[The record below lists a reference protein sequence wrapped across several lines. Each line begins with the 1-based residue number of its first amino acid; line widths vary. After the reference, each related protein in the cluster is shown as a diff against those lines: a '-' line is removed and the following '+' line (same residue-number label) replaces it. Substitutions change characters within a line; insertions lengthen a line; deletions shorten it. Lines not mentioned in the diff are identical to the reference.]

1 MGCEMRPVCPAFADF
16 LLDSCLELGQHPD
29 MNPYRLIQH
38 TLLLCLLTAW
48 SGAFPLSAAQTRS
61 TTYESAGAIMEG
73 FVALPELQEG
83 EYRPGILLI
92 HDWTGLQD
100 YAKDRARQIANEL
113 GYVCFAADVYGK
125 GVRPENPQECGVQA
139 GIYRGDRT
147 LFRQRLNDALA
158 ELRKLPG
165 CHPDHIAAIGYCFGG
180 TGVIELARSGAP
192 VLGVVSFHGG
202 LDSPKPE
209 DGQHIQGKVLVLHG
223 ADDPFV
229 SEKNLTAFVAEMNR
243 WNVDWQMVSYGGAV
257 HSFTKKEA
265 GDNKESGAAYNAD
278 ADRRSWR
285 HMKQFFTEIFP
296 HAQKGW
302 SSLFDGRSLTGWVQ
316 KNGTATYEVQDG
328 VILGTTSEGS
338 PNSFLCTTRDY
349 RDFEL
354 LFEVKVDD
362 SLNSGVQI
370 RSRSLGTFND
380 GRVHGPQVEIATNGD
395 AGWVYG
401 EALGTGWLSADRSD
415 ENARAAFKKGEWNKY
430 RVRAVGNHI
439 RTWINGIPVADLQGD
454 ENSFKEGFIGLQVH
468 GIQKG
473 TGPYEVR
480 WRNIYLKSLE

>member
-1 MGCEMRPVCPAFADF
+1 
-16 LLDSCLELGQHPD
+16 

-38 TLLLCLLTAW
+38 TLLICLLAVW
-48 SGAFPLSAAQTRS
+48 SGNTALKAAQTRS
-61 TTYESAGAIMEG
+61 TTYESAGATMEG
-73 FVALPELQEG
+73 FVAVPDLNEG

-92 HDWTGLQD
+92 HDWTGLQA

-158 ELRKLPG
+158 ELKKLPG
-165 CHPDHIAAIGYCFGG
+165 CHPDQIAAIGYCFGG
-180 TGVIELARSGAP
+180 TGVIELARSGAD
-192 VLGVVSFHGG
+192 VQGVVSFHGG

-209 DGQHIQGKVLVLHG
+209 DGQNIKGKVLVLHG

-229 SEKNLTAFVAEMNR
+229 SKENIAAFVAEMNQ
-243 WNVDWQMVSYGGAV
+243 WKVDWQMVSYGGAV

-265 GDNKESGAAYNAD
+265 GDNKESGAAYNAR
-278 ADRRSWR
+278 ADSRSWR

-302 SSLFDGRSLTGWVQ
+302 SSLFDGRSLTGWSQ
-316 KNGTATYEVQDG
+316 KNGTATYQIEDG

-362 SLNSGVQI
+362 ELNSGVQI
-370 RSRSLGTFND
+370 RSRSLDTFNN
-380 GRVHGPQVEIATNGD
+380 GRVHGPQVEIATNGN

-401 EALGTGWLSADRSD
+401 EALGTGWLSTDRTD
-415 ENARAAFKKGEWNKY
+415 EKARAAFNKGEWNKF

-439 RTWINGIPVADLQGD
+439 KTWINGIPVANLQGD
-454 ENSFKEGFIGLQVH
+454 ENSFKEGFIALQVH
-468 GIQKG
+468 GIRKG

-480 WRNIYLKSLE
+480 WRNIYLKSLH

>member
-1 MGCEMRPVCPAFADF
+1 
-16 LLDSCLELGQHPD
+16 

-38 TLLLCLLTAW
+38 TLLICLLAVW
-48 SGAFPLSAAQTRS
+48 SGNTALKAAQTRS
-61 TTYESAGAIMEG
+61 TTYESAGATMEG
-73 FVALPELQEG
+73 FVAVPDLNEG

-92 HDWTGLQD
+92 HDWTGLQA

-158 ELRKLPG
+158 ELKKLPG
-165 CHPDHIAAIGYCFGG
+165 CHPDQIAAIGYCFGG
-180 TGVIELARSGAP
+180 TGVIELARSGAD
-192 VLGVVSFHGG
+192 VQGVVSFHGG

-209 DGQHIQGKVLVLHG
+209 DGQNIKGKVLVLHG

-229 SEKNLTAFVAEMNR
+229 SKENIAAFVAEMNQ
-243 WNVDWQMVSYGGAV
+243 WKVDWQMVSYGGAV

-265 GDNKESGAAYNAD
+265 GDNKESGAAYNAR
-278 ADRRSWR
+278 ADSRSWR

-302 SSLFDGRSLTGWVQ
+302 SSLFDGRSLTGWSQ
-316 KNGTATYEVQDG
+316 KNGTATYQIEDG

-362 SLNSGVQI
+362 ELNSGVQI
-370 RSRSLGTFND
+370 RSRSLDTFNN
-380 GRVHGPQVEIATNGD
+380 GRVHGPQVEIATNGN

-401 EALGTGWLSADRSD
+401 EALGTGWLSTDRTD
-415 ENARAAFKKGEWNKY
+415 EKARAAFNKGEWNKF

-439 RTWINGIPVADLQGD
+439 KTWINGIPVANLQGD

-468 GIQKG
+468 GIRKG

-480 WRNIYLKSLE
+480 WRNIYLKSLH

>member
-1 MGCEMRPVCPAFADF
+1 MI
-16 LLDSCLELGQHPD
+16 
-29 MNPYRLIQH
+29 PYRLIQH
-38 TLLLCLLTAW
+38 TSLICLLTVW
-48 SGAFPLSAAQTRS
+48 SGGTALKAAQTRS
-61 TTYESAGAIMEG
+61 TTYESAGATMEG
-73 FVALPELQEG
+73 FVAVPDLNEG

-158 ELRKLPG
+158 ELKKLPG
-165 CHPDHIAAIGYCFGG
+165 CHPDQIAAIGYCFGG
-180 TGVIELARSGAP
+180 TGVIELARSGAD
-192 VLGVVSFHGG
+192 VQGVVSFHGG

-209 DGQHIQGKVLVLHG
+209 DGQHIKGKVLVLHG

-229 SEKNLTAFVAEMNR
+229 SKENIAAFVAEMNQ
-243 WNVDWQMVSYGGAV
+243 WKIDWQMVSYGGAV

-265 GDNKESGAAYNAD
+265 GDNKESGAAYNAK

-302 SSLFDGRSLTGWVQ
+302 SSLFDGRSLTGWTQ
-316 KNGTATYEVQDG
+316 KNGTASYQIEDG
-328 VILGTTSEGS
+328 AILGTTSEGS

-362 SLNSGVQI
+362 ELNSGVQI
-370 RSRSLGTFND
+370 RSRSLDTFNN
-380 GRVHGPQVEIATNGD
+380 GRVHGPQVEIATNGN

-401 EALGTGWLSADRSD
+401 EALGTGWLSTDRSD
-415 ENARAAFKKGEWNKY
+415 EKARAAFNKGEWNKF
-430 RVRAVGNHI
+430 RVRAEGNHI
-439 RTWINGIPVADLQGD
+439 KTWINGIPVADLQGN

-468 GIQKG
+468 GIRKG
-473 TGPYEVR
+473 SGPYEVR
-480 WRNIYLKSLE
+480 WRNIYLKSLH

>member
-1 MGCEMRPVCPAFADF
+1 
-16 LLDSCLELGQHPD
+16 
-29 MNPYRLIQH
+29 LIQH
-38 TLLLCLLTAW
+38 TLLICLLAVW
-48 SGAFPLSAAQTRS
+48 SGNTALKAAQTRS
-61 TTYESAGAIMEG
+61 TTYESAGATMEG
-73 FVALPELQEG
+73 FVAVPDLNEG

-92 HDWTGLQD
+92 HDWTGLQA

-158 ELRKLPG
+158 ELKKLPG
-165 CHPDHIAAIGYCFGG
+165 CHPDQIAAIGYCFGG
-180 TGVIELARSGAP
+180 TGVIELARSGAD
-192 VLGVVSFHGG
+192 VQGVVSFHGG

-209 DGQHIQGKVLVLHG
+209 DGQNIKGKVLVLHG

-229 SEKNLTAFVAEMNR
+229 SKENIAAFVAEMNQ
-243 WNVDWQMVSYGGAV
+243 WKVDWQMVSYGGAV

-265 GDNKESGAAYNAD
+265 GDNKESGAAYNAR
-278 ADRRSWR
+278 ADSRSWR

-302 SSLFDGRSLTGWVQ
+302 SSLFDGRSLTGWSQ
-316 KNGTATYEVQDG
+316 KNGTATYQIEDG

-362 SLNSGVQI
+362 ELNSGVQI
-370 RSRSLGTFND
+370 RSRSLDTFNN
-380 GRVHGPQVEIATNGD
+380 GRVHGPQVEIATNGN

-401 EALGTGWLSADRSD
+401 EALGTGWLSTDRTD
-415 ENARAAFKKGEWNKY
+415 EKARAAFNKGEWNKF

-439 RTWINGIPVADLQGD
+439 KTWINGIPVANLQGD

-468 GIQKG
+468 GIRKG

-480 WRNIYLKSLE
+480 WRNIYLKSLH

>member
-1 MGCEMRPVCPAFADF
+1 
-16 LLDSCLELGQHPD
+16 
-29 MNPYRLIQH
+29 
-38 TLLLCLLTAW
+38 
-48 SGAFPLSAAQTRS
+48 
-61 TTYESAGAIMEG
+61 
-73 FVALPELQEG
+73 
-83 EYRPGILLI
+83 
-92 HDWTGLQD
+92 
-100 YAKDRARQIANEL
+100 
-113 GYVCFAADVYGK
+113 
-125 GVRPENPQECGVQA
+125 
-139 GIYRGDRT
+139 
-147 LFRQRLNDALA
+147 
-158 ELRKLPG
+158 
-165 CHPDHIAAIGYCFGG
+165 
-180 TGVIELARSGAP
+180 
-192 VLGVVSFHGG
+192 
-202 LDSPKPE
+202 
-209 DGQHIQGKVLVLHG
+209 
-223 ADDPFV
+223 
-229 SEKNLTAFVAEMNR
+229 
-243 WNVDWQMVSYGGAV
+243 
-257 HSFTKKEA
+257 
-265 GDNKESGAAYNAD
+265 
-278 ADRRSWR
+278 
-285 HMKQFFTEIFP
+285 MKQFFTEIFP

-430 RVRAVGNHI
+430 RVRAVGSHI

-480 WRNIYLKSLE
+480 WRNIYLKSL

>member
-1 MGCEMRPVCPAFADF
+1 
-16 LLDSCLELGQHPD
+16 

-38 TLLLCLLTAW
+38 TLLICLLAVW
-48 SGAFPLSAAQTRS
+48 SGNTALKAAQTRS
-61 TTYESAGAIMEG
+61 TTYESAGANMEG
-73 FVALPELQEG
+73 FVAVPDLNEG

-92 HDWTGLQD
+92 HDWTGLQA

-158 ELRKLPG
+158 ELKKLPG
-165 CHPDHIAAIGYCFGG
+165 CHPDQIAAIGYCFGG
-180 TGVIELARSGAP
+180 TGVIELARSGAD
-192 VLGVVSFHGG
+192 VQGVVSFHGG

-209 DGQHIQGKVLVLHG
+209 DGQNIKGKVLVLHG

-229 SEKNLTAFVAEMNR
+229 SKENIAAFVAEMNQ
-243 WNVDWQMVSYGGAV
+243 WKVDWQMVSYGGAV

-265 GDNKESGAAYNAD
+265 GDNKESGAAYNAR
-278 ADRRSWR
+278 ADSRSWR

-302 SSLFDGRSLTGWVQ
+302 SSLFDGRSLTGWSQ
-316 KNGTATYEVQDG
+316 KNGTATYQIEDG

-362 SLNSGVQI
+362 ELNSGVQI
-370 RSRSLGTFND
+370 RSRSLDTFNN
-380 GRVHGPQVEIATNGD
+380 GRVHGPQVEIATNGN

-401 EALGTGWLSADRSD
+401 EALGTGWLSTDRTD
-415 ENARAAFKKGEWNKY
+415 EKARAAFNKGEWNKF

-439 RTWINGIPVADLQGD
+439 KTWINGIPVANLQGD

-468 GIQKG
+468 GIRKG

-480 WRNIYLKSLE
+480 WRNIYLKSLH